1 MRTEKS
7 SQRGLTTAQ
16 QLARLGLTRFFSRGS
31 GLTPSTQPA
40 ETGTRSSHGHGRG
53 TEAGPVAEL
62 AWVIAET
69 AQSCAY
75 LAIELQ
81 ILAGR
86 SYDQAPT
93 CPDSTY
99 KRLSDSARIFRGL
112 LTNMHEKLVL
122 VNSEAESSAIC
133 VINEDLAEAILSM
146 WVADDLITTVECMTK
161 PASQETPDTSA
172 AGGTK

>member
-1 MRTEKS
+1 MRSEHS

-40 ETGTRSSHGHGRG
+40 ETGTRSRHGHGRA
-53 TEAGPVAEL
+53 TEDGPVAEL

-81 ILAGR
+81 VLAGR

-112 LTNMHEKLVL
+112 LTNMHERLVL
-122 VNSEAESSAIC
+122 INSEEESSAIC

-146 WVADDLITTVECMTK
+146 WVADNLITTVECMIRPEKAGT
-161 PASQETPDTSA
+161 TDTDT
-172 AGGTK
+172 AGGMK